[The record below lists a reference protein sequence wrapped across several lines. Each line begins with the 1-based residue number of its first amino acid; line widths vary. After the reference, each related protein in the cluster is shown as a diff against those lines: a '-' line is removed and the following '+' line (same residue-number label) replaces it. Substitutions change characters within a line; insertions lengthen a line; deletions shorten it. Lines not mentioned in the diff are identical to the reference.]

1 MEDMYSMTVEKT
13 EKLRNMIDD
22 DVKRMRKEAYDLQL
36 ILNTK
41 PKGQMRELNKKMKQ
55 LGIDLSREEKN
66 LSVVEDDLKG
76 LKEKEAKKAAK
87 KK

>member
-1 MEDMYSMTVEKT
+1 MTVEKT